1 MIIYTPGMFIPD
13 KWENSE
19 LKQIHI
25 KLPESLHRELRIQ
38 AAIKG
43 QTLQDYVVK
52 ALEGKINSDKAT
64 YSLTDPAKESISSDT
79 TE

>member
-1 MIIYTPGMFIPD
+1 M
-13 KWENSE
+13 
-19 LKQIHI
+19 KQIHI

-43 QTLQDYVVK
+43 QTLQDYVVE
-52 ALEGKINSDKAT
+52 ALKEKTNSDKAT
-64 YSLTDPAKESISSDT
+64 NNSTHLAKESANSDT

>member
-1 MIIYTPGMFIPD
+1 MRPQPRRR
-13 KWENSE
+13 K

-43 QTLQDYVVK
+43 QTLQDYVVEAVK
-52 ALEGKINSDKAT
+52 DRIALDQSNTHLIF
-64 YSLTDPAKESISSDT
+64 AKESTNDDGRK
-79 TE
+79 

>member
-1 MIIYTPGMFIPD
+1 
-13 KWENSE
+13 

-38 AAIKG
+38 AAING

-52 ALEGKINSDKAT
+52 ALEAKINSDKVT
-64 YSLTDPAKESISSDT
+64 YNLTNPAKESVNSDT
-79 TE
+79 AE

>member
-1 MIIYTPGMFIPD
+1 M
-13 KWENSE
+13 
-19 LKQIHI
+19 KQIHI

-43 QTLQDYVVK
+43 QTLQDYVVE
-52 ALEGKINSDKAT
+52 ALEGKINSDKVT
-64 YSLTDPAKESISSDT
+64 NNLTHLAKESVNSDT

>member
-1 MIIYTPGMFIPD
+1 
-13 KWENSE
+13 

-25 KLPESLHRELRIQ
+25 KLPELLHRDLRIQ

-43 QTLQDYVVK
+43 QTLQDYVVEAIK
-52 ALEGKINSDKAT
+52 DKIALDKSDVDLT
-64 YSLTDPAKESISSDT
+64 YRIEESTSGDS

>member
-1 MIIYTPGMFIPD
+1 
-13 KWENSE
+13 

-43 QTLQDYVVK
+43 QTLQGYVVE

-64 YSLTDPAKESISSDT
+64 NNPTHLAKESVNSDI

>member
-1 MIIYTPGMFIPD
+1 
-13 KWENSE
+13 

-43 QTLQDYVVK
+43 QTLQDYVVEAVK
-52 ALEGKINSDKAT
+52 DRIALDQSNTHLIF
-64 YSLTDPAKESISSDT
+64 AKESTNDDGRK
-79 TE
+79 